1 MSERPPNAVTG
12 WHARPLQPTIAIM
25 AEAAKLYT
33 RLIKEFGMPECK
45 RLMSLGSQW
54 YEAPE
59 GVNDDPNEAIS
70 TAVFRL
76 LPEAESATIMAKH
89 AAKWCA
95 GTLKREVAAAD
106 PVACLQEVIAHAKT
120 RGS

>member
-1 MSERPPNAVTG
+1 MS
-12 WHARPLQPTIAIM
+12 
-25 AEAAKLYT
+25 EAAKLYT

-45 RLMSLGSQW
+45 RLMSLGNQW

-76 LPEAESATIMAKH
+76 LPEAESASIMAKH
-89 AAKWCA
+89 AAKWCTGA
-95 GTLKREVAAAD
+95 LKKEAAATD
-106 PVACLQEVIAHAKT
+106 PIERLRQIVAHAAARKK
-120 RGS
+120 

>member
-1 MSERPPNAVTG
+1 MS
-12 WHARPLQPTIAIM
+12 
-25 AEAAKLYT
+25 EAAKLYT

-45 RLMSLGSQW
+45 RLLSLGNQW

-70 TAVFRL
+70 TAVFRV
-76 LPEAESATIMAKH
+76 LPEAESASIMARY

-95 GTLKREVAAAD
+95 DTLKKEAAAAD
-106 PVACLQEVIAHAKT
+106 PIARLQEVIAHAEK
-120 RGS
+120 R